1 MSGAAAVYRKRRS
14 IAIRSLLLRM
24 RTITLASHYVSPVI
38 LAALSPLPSC
48 VCSTSISLLCK
59 ELLRTR
65 DSSLERMGSGEGKK
79 IISFISPSFPTPKD
93 FFKARQ
99 FPLALRKA
107 AESLCLSRRTD
118 CSTVRELS

>member
-1 MSGAAAVYRKRRS
+1 MSGAASVYQKRRS
-14 IAIRSLLLRM
+14 IAIWSLLVRM
-24 RTITLASHYVSPVI
+24 RTIALVSHSTSPVI
-38 LAALSPLPSC
+38 LAALSPLPYC
-48 VCSTSISLLCK
+48 VCFPCISLLCK

-79 IISFISPSFPTPKD
+79 MISFIFPSFHTPKD

-107 AESLCLSRRTD
+107 AESLCLSRRND